1 MNFIYRHIVLVG
13 RITTLLLFL
22 SSLGFT
28 AVLEICCEPD
38 GAEIHLKAVP
48 HSDSEECAGPTQPT
62 IASTGNG
69 CHMRLL
75 AGGLNSIPAL
85 VEKDGK
91 PNAAKPDVLSVL
103 VAHDT
108 PYLPLHATTYQS
120 YLVLSGNPSP
130 APVEKYVLNA
140 SFLI

>member
-1 MNFIYRHIVLVG
+1 MNFIYRHIVLLG
-13 RITTLLLFL
+13 RAIALLLFM

-28 AVLEICCEPD
+28 AVLEICCELD
-38 GAEIHLKAVP
+38 GVETHLIADAHSIGEESAV
-48 HSDSEECAGPTQPT
+48 AAQPT
-62 IASTGNG
+62 FTSPGNE
-69 CHMRLL
+69 CHTMVL
-75 AGGLNSIPAL
+75 AGGLNGIPAVL
-85 VEKDGK
+85 EKDSK
-91 PNAAKPDVLSVL
+91 LNNSKPDVLLVL

-108 PYLPLHATTYQS
+108 PYLPLHVTTYHS